1 MADGNGATSSKND
14 IMKQSAKV
22 KAQNIHGWA
31 NEIQGVKCIGVEQRS
46 PRRNI
51 KSERATRSSEER
63 ARCSEDAKGAVPGN
77 VTCFSSI
84 GDVAKVPILPRES
97 YMSLKTA
104 IGLSKFGKE
113 LIRRVERDDTFV
125 GSFNEAAVQL
135 FRLQYEGNSAYRTL
149 CEAAKID
156 VDEIKDWREI
166 PAAPTVAFKELEL
179 TSIPPGERST
189 VFHSSGT
196 TEQRPSRHFHSSESL
211 AVYEASLLA
220 GFKAQFTT
228 SNLRMKL
235 LSLTP
240 PKIGAPN
247 SSLVH
252 MFDVV
257 IKEFGSKES
266 RFLGRIEETGRWGF
280 DSGEVGEALRRAS
293 AAGEPVGLVGTAFLF
308 VDLLERVQVRLPE
321 GSRVL
326 ETGGYKGRSRTL
338 PKAELYSLI
347 GEHLG
352 VPESGIVS
360 EYGMCELSSQAY
372 ARQSVYQF
380 SPWARVLIVSPET
393 GRPVA
398 EGETGLVRVID
409 LANVW
414 SVLAVQTE
422 DLGVRRG
429 DGFELLGRVASAEAR
444 GCSLMSG

>member
-1 MADGNGATSSKND
+1 VKTAGALP
-14 IMKQSAKV
+14 
-22 KAQNIHGWA
+22 
-31 NEIQGVKCIGVEQRS
+31 EF
-46 PRRNI
+46 
-51 KSERATRSSEER
+51 
-63 ARCSEDAKGAVPGN
+63 AKGLIERIARA
-77 VTCFSSI
+77 
-84 GDVAKVPILPRES
+84 DVS
-97 YMSLKTA
+97 T
-104 IGLSKFGKE
+104 
-113 LIRRVERDDTFV
+113 DW
-125 GSFNEAAVQL
+125 FNEGALRL
-135 FRLQYEGNSAYRTL
+135 FQLQYQSNATYRRL
-149 CEAAKID
+149 CDAAKID

-179 TSIPPGERST
+179 TSIPPRERS
-189 VFHSSGT
+189 VMFYSSGT

-220 GFKAQFTT
+220 GFKAQFAT
-228 SNLRMKL
+228 SNLRMKF

-240 PKIGAPN
+240 PKIEAPN

-266 RFLGRIEETGRWGF
+266 KFLGRVEDGGTWGF
-280 DSGEVGEALRRAS
+280 DTGDVSEALRRAS
-293 AAGEPVGLVGTAFLF
+293 AAGERFGLLGTAFLF

-347 GEHLG
+347 GERLG
-352 VPESGIVS
+352 VPENAIVS

-429 DGFELLGRVASAEAR
+429 DGFELLGRAATAEAR